1 MLYIPKKEASSGYRG
16 TEFFDPFFGYL
27 FFLAPFQNVFAFLP
41 VTRNMGDDFPMNLNA
56 LHEPKKERYGDTARA
71 WRVVGCEVLCNKL
84 VGIDGTF

>member
-1 MLYIPKKEASSGYRG
+1 MQILDLPKKEASSGYRG
-16 TEFFDPFFGYL
+16 TEFFDP

-56 LHEPKKERYGDTARA
+56 LHEPKKERCGDTDRA